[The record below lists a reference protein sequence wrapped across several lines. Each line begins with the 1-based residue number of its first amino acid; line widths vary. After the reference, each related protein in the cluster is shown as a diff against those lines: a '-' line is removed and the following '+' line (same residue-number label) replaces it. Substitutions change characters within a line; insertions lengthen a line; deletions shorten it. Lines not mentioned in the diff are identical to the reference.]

1 MLRLARDRLFEN
13 EISRKIT
20 LAISAE
26 QNQNRER

>member
-1 MLRLARDRLFEN
+1 MLRLARDHPFEN
-13 EISRKIT
+13 EISRKIS